1 MPNPGAVSE
10 YVSHRRFGIGSD
22 GLILI
27 MPSDKAD
34 FRMRMFNADASEGK
48 MCGNGIRCVAKY
60 VYDKGLTDKTTFT
73 IETLSGIKTIDVTL
87 KDGKVAEASVD
98 MGKPVLK
105 CTDIPMISDHFVF
118 VDQGLVIA
126 EDVVYNGTAV
136 SMGNP
141 HFVTFVDDVD
151 SLDLEKLG
159 PLFEHH
165 KLFPEGVNTEFV
177 QVIDK
182 NTVKFRVWERGSGE
196 TWACGTGACAVAVA
210 CVTLNNAGKRDE
222 ELKVIAKGGEL
233 KVTYRKDDS
242 VILKG
247 PAPLVFDGV
256 IDIPDEIVS
265 K

>member
-1 MPNPGAVSE
+1 MKMEFSKMHGCGNDYVYVNCMEKEVPNPGAVSE

-126 EDVVYNGTAV
+126 EDVVINNVFRNYK
-136 SMGNP
+136 
-141 HFVTFVDDVD
+141 
-151 SLDLEKLG
+151 SL
-159 PLFEHH
+159 
-165 KLFPEGVNTEFV
+165 VNKYKV
-177 QVIDK
+177 
-182 NTVKFRVWERGSGE
+182 
-196 TWACGTGACAVAVA
+196 VANHRNIRA
-210 CVTLNNAGKRDE
+210 
-222 ELKVIAKGGEL
+222 
-233 KVTYRKDDS
+233 
-242 VILKG
+242 
-247 PAPLVFDGV
+247 F
-256 IDIPDEIVS
+256 
-265 K
+265 